1 MAHKLRKHEVD
12 RLLNVAVALGWTLKQ
27 EKYTD
32 NGVVIEL
39 ERILSPELMKLEQDL
54 DIPSGPQ

>member
-1 MAHKLRKHEVD
+1 MGHKLRKHEVD

-32 NGVVIEL
+32 DGVIIEV
-39 ERILSPELMKLEQDL
+39 ERVLPPELMKLEQDL
-54 DIPSGPQ
+54 DIPSEPQ